1 MRRAA
6 AYLTGEHDFKSFC
19 ASGAQV
25 KTTVRTVYDLQVQK
39 NGDLIT
45 IRITGNGFLYNMVRI
60 IAGTL
65 MKVGNGEWEPEYV
78 EEILDA
84 KDRRMAGPTA
94 PAKGLTLMEILFQG
108 ESRLAGLSG
117 SSSE

>member
-1 MRRAA
+1 
-6 AYLTGEHDFKSFC
+6 
-19 ASGAQV
+19 
-25 KTTVRTVYDLQVQK
+25 
-39 NGDLIT
+39 
-45 IRITGNGFLYNMVRI
+45 
-60 IAGTL
+60 